1 MSVHLLMIMIDD
13 KPSRLDLTIDT
24 ELDKLFRDMVYKKFG
39 MKKGNL
45 RIALEEAIR
54 LWLSNEKDRGRKKI

>member
-1 MSVHLLMIMIDD
+1 MINDAAN
-13 KPSRLDLTIDT
+13 PSRFDLSIDP
-24 ELDKLFRDMVYKKFG
+24 ELNKQFRDMVYKKFG

-54 LWLSNEKDRGRKKI
+54 LWLNNERDKSRKK

>member
-1 MSVHLLMIMIDD
+1 MSIEDDD
-13 KPSRLDLTIDT
+13 KPSRLDLTIDP
-24 ELDKLFRDMVYKKFG
+24 ELDKQFRDMVYRRFG

-54 LWLSNEKDRGRKKI
+54 LWLKNMKEYERKR

>member
-1 MSVHLLMIMIDD
+1 MIMVDD
-13 KPSRLDLTIDT
+13 KPSRLDLTIDP
-24 ELDKLFRDMVYKKFG
+24 ELDRQFRDMVYKKFG

-54 LWLSNEKDRGRKKI
+54 LWLSSEKDRGRKK